1 MATAVAVA
9 DAALAGSRAPWAR
22 RARWV
27 RNRRWCRLSDGLVAA
42 SLFGPK
48 RRTVDAAVM
57 LTYAAAQALL
67 AAALED
73 R

>member
-1 MATAVAVA
+1 VGPPGPVGEQ
-9 DAALAGSRAPWAR
+9 AGAGTGDR
-22 RARWV
+22 V
-27 RNRRWCRLSDGLVAA
+27 VVSDGLVAA

-57 LTYAAAQALL
+57 LTCAAAQALL
-67 AAALED
+67 AGALED